1 MSVFVEYEDDSGFR
15 VGDDYLMNGISFRIT
30 GIRDNGRGL
39 WLSLSYT

>member
-1 MSVFVEYEDDSGFR
+1 VSVFVEYEDDPGFR
-15 VGDDYLMNGISFRIT
+15 VGDSFHMNGISFRIT